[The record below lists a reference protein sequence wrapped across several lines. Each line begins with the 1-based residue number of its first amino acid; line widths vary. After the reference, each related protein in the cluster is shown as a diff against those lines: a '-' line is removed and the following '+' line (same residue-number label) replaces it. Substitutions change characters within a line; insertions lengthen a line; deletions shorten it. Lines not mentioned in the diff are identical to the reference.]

1 MPCSRRRMARKNR
14 PNAAGGASASCAPST
29 DSIPN
34 SARWSRCTTSRGT
47 ASRSSRRCWRRRSAP
62 SSRACTG
69 RASGCGRCCRWNLF
83 PPANV
88 LRGRR
93 TDQMECGEFALR
105 LDDLLDGRLHAL
117 GRKSIQ
123 EHMERCPDCRQR
135 HEHAVAVLESVRK
148 LTPPALHPGFTD
160 QALSRA
166 TRKAA
171 GGAHPKWR
179 PVLGMALAASLV
191 LGVALGV
198 FLATRSEPVQ
208 AVALTIDRPETVR
221 LMFNSAKPLK
231 AATLSLALPE
241 NVELVGYGGR
251 RELSWQTDL
260 REGGNLMQLPL
271 VEIGVTKDDLVA
283 SLSHGGNSKMF
294 RLKIEVA
301 GGSGM

>member
-1 MPCSRRRMARKNR
+1 MDCS
-14 PNAAGGASASCAPST
+14 
-29 DSIPN
+29 
-34 SARWSRCTTSRGT
+34 
-47 ASRSSRRCWRRRSAP
+47 
-62 SSRACTG
+62 
-69 RASGCGRCCRWNLF
+69 
-83 PPANV
+83 
-88 LRGRR
+88 
-93 TDQMECGEFALR
+93 EFAQR

-117 GRKSIQ
+117 GRKAIE
-123 EHMERCPDCRQR
+123 EHVGRCPDCRRR
-135 HEHAVAVLESVRK
+135 HEHAVALMESLRR
-148 LTPPALHPGFTD
+148 LAPPALHPGFID

-166 TRKAA
+166 TRPVPVAA
-171 GGAHPKWR
+171 RSKWR

-198 FLATRSEPVQ
+198 FLATRPDPVQ
-208 AVALTIDRPETVR
+208 AVVLTIDQPETVR

-271 VEIGVTKDDLVA
+271 VVRGVTKDDLVA